1 MLKLRGGTTQAK
13 RKGLV
18 PCLLLT
24 GRGDFFYNSV
34 ERFGEL
40 MEVGRPVV
48 DIADANNHTFIVLTE
63 KGNERLFAVAP
74 AFAHQT
80 FGAVAVHGVVQ
91 TPLRGHNEHL
101 HPRWYRAIGDKHP
114 INAKWEGHKFAR
126 RLVEARNNTAV
137 AESFCLMECI
147 GSQKETY

>member
-1 MLKLRGGTTQAK
+1 MFKLIKKEGSARRGEYTT
-13 RKGLV
+13 
-18 PCLLLT
+18 P
-24 GRGDFFYNSV
+24 
-34 ERFGEL
+34 
-40 MEVGRPVV
+40 
-48 DIADANNHTFIVLTE
+48 
-63 KGNERLFAVAP
+63 
-74 AFAHQT
+74 
-80 FGAVAVHGVVQ
+80 HGVVQ

-114 INAKWEGHKFAR
+114 INAEWVGHKFAR